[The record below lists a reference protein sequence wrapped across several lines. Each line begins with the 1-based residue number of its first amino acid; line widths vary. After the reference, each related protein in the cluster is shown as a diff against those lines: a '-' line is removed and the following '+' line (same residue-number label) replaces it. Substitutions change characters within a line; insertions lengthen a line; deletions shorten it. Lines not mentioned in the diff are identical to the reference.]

1 MRDRDEVEFIKTET
15 ASVLRE
21 NRMLEAR
28 VRELERLLSAGG
40 LEDGAG
46 VLARG
51 AVA

>member
-1 MRDRDEVEFIKTET
+1 MEFIKTET

-28 VRELERLLSAGG
+28 VRELERLLSESG

-46 VLARG
+46 